1 MINGAG
7 AADMPAGRSGAD
19 DRSRMAAEIAIAL
32 LIAAIIGA
40 VNIWRSMHTG
50 RLSAPPAYDDVVY
63 LTSARQWI
71 ADLGFVPFGASVH
84 ALFDQHAPL
93 WTWVAIIGFS
103 ASGGLEA
110 GPYAAA
116 TALLVG
122 YFYGILAMMRPLPFA
137 IAWGCVIAI
146 AMLPFLNHVATE
158 FRPDLIHGAYLG
170 LCAVCVLRRPFLGR
184 RRREQFG
191 LGLLAGLL
199 LVAKPAACLPTIALL
214 GAALAMRLALDVR
227 YDGLTRRA
235 ALLAGARASL
245 WFSFGAIL
253 VASPT
258 FAIRYAQ
265 IIAYIYSTLVANRE
279 VWRFDATFSEHLLFY
294 LVGGGGAF
302 ALGAAL
308 WVGLATFGLRL
319 AASLFSRDRADAWVC
334 AATAAL
340 VTFAYAMPT
349 ITIVKTYFLGSV
361 FYGTLVAASVSNLVA
376 VGRVCVLPPRFARAR
391 GWILLTAAVLIAGW
405 PGYRLYRHPF
415 GLATVFQ
422 PEDSQNY
429 RVSTARIW
437 GVVESL
443 AQARAGSGANPRP
456 LRVLFNS
463 PVPASPTVI
472 AYYASAQRQQIVTG
486 SVFLEAD
493 VERAM
498 SAMSRWDVVV
508 LSSAIAHPLPGPRMG
523 DVLIDRLNQR
533 DDFALVDSFAQTTRG
548 VVRIY
553 ARRVP

>member
-1 MINGAG
+1 MNRAG
-7 AADMPAGRSGAD
+7 SADIPAGGD
-19 DRSRMAAEIAIAL
+19 GMGDRSRVAAEIALAV
-32 LIAAIIGA
+32 LIAAVIGA
-40 VNIWRSMHTG
+40 VNIWRSTHTG

-71 ADLGFVPFGASVH
+71 ADLAFVPFGASVH

-93 WTWVAIIGFS
+93 WTWVAIVGYA
-103 ASGGLEA
+103 ASGGLEI

-116 TALLVG
+116 TVLLVG
-122 YFYGILAMMRPLPFA
+122 YFYGILAMLRPLPFP
-137 IAWGCVIAI
+137 IAWASAIAI
-146 AMLPFLNHVATE
+146 ATLPFLNHVATE
-158 FRPDLIHGAYLG
+158 FRPDLVHGAYLG
-170 LCAVCVLRRPFLGR
+170 LCAVGVLRRPFLGR
-184 RRREQFG
+184 LRREQFS

-227 YDGLTRRA
+227 YDGRARRE
-235 ALLAGARASL
+235 ALMAGAKASL

-253 VASPT
+253 VAGPT

-265 IIAYIYSTLVANRE
+265 IIAYIYSTLVANRD
-279 VWRFDATFSEHLLFY
+279 VWRFEATFAEHLRFY
-294 LVGGGGAF
+294 LVGWGGAF
-302 ALGAAL
+302 ALGSAL

-319 AASLFSRDRADAWVC
+319 AAALLSRDRADAWAC

-340 VTFAYAMPT
+340 VAFAYAMPT

-376 VGRVCVLPPRFARAR
+376 AGRVCALPPRLARAR
-391 GWILLTAAVLIAGW
+391 GWILLIAALLIAGW
-405 PGYRLYRHPF
+405 PGYRVYRYPF

-443 AQARAGSGANPRP
+443 ARARAGSGANPRP

-463 PVPASPTVI
+463 PVPTNPTLI
-472 AYYASAQRQQIVTG
+472 AYYASAQRQRIFTG

-508 LSSAIAHPLPGPRMG
+508 LASSIEHPLPGPRMG
-523 DVLIDRLNQR
+523 DVLIERLDQR